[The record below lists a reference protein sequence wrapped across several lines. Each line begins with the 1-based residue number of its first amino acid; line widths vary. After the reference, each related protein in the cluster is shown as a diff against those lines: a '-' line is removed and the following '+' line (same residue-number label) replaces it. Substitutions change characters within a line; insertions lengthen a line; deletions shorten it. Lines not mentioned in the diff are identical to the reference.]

1 LSKSIY
7 PNKRI
12 RDNDFLYFWFIIPGL
27 VFYILFML
35 LPLGI
40 IIKESVW
47 QNGITLIFYKQ
58 IFENTAFTNILINT
72 LRISLIATVGCFVLS
87 YPFALL
93 LYSYQ
98 HRGSKLLYVIFS
110 IPLIVNPLALLY
122 AWLVILQR
130 EGVVNYIIIDILR
143 LASTP
148 LQLVYNSFGVIAA
161 MIYLLVPYSIFLT
174 YASLVTIDKNIINS
188 ARNLGANWLQLF
200 KKIVLPLSLPGALS
214 GALIVF
220 TLAIGYF
227 ITPALLGGL
236 NETMLSMVI
245 QGRMNMPGNWGIAS
259 ALTMFLLFAISIVF
273 IVLMR
278 IFSRYDLWKN
288 YFLKN

>member
-1 LSKSIY
+1 LIKSIY

-12 RDNDFLYFWFIIPGL
+12 HDNNFLFLWFIIPGL
-27 VFYILFML
+27 VFYVLFML

-72 LRISLIATVGCFVLS
+72 LRISLIVAVGCFVLS
-87 YPFALL
+87 FPFALL
-93 LYSYQ
+93 LYRYQ

-110 IPLIVNPLALLY
+110 VPLIVNPLALLY

-130 EGVVNYIIIDILR
+130 EGVVNYIIIDILKF
-143 LASTP
+143 SSEP

-174 YASLVTIDKNIINS
+174 YASLVNIDKNIINS

-227 ITPALLGGL
+227 VTPALLGGR

-245 QGRMNMPGNWGIAS
+245 QDRMNMPGNWGIAS

-273 IVLMR
+273 IVLAR

-288 YFLKN
+288 YFMKN